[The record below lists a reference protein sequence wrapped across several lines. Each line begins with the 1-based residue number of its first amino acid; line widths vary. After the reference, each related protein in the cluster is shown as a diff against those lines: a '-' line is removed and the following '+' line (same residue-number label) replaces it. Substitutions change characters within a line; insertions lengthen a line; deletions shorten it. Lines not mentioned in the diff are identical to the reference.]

1 MTTLVG
7 ACVISVLPWKCV
19 TVRGKTSSPWPEPMP
34 SGMPVG
40 TEDVGGA
47 ELLPSPAAPA
57 AGSAFGLGGG
67 ASAGGSGGYGI
78 MPDQASASGSGD
90 EVADAMNALPE
101 DLKRRLGL

>member
-40 TEDVGGA
+40 TEDVEGA
-47 ELLPSPAAPA
+47 ELLPSPAAPVPEE
-57 AGSAFGLGGG
+57 AGSGESPLLEEQAARIG
-67 ASAGGSGGYGI
+67 AIAAR
-78 MPDQASASGSGD
+78 PARDRV
-90 EVADAMNALPE
+90 E
-101 DLKRRLGL
+101 RRL

>member
-57 AGSAFGLGGG
+57 AEEAESAEPPFLEAQEARIG
-67 ASAGGSGGYGI
+67 AIAAR
-78 MPDQASASGSGD
+78 PARDRV
-90 EVADAMNALPE
+90 E
-101 DLKRRLGL
+101 RRL